1 MSVIDKLA
9 CSLGR
14 NDEIPNQELAKE
26 LCLTKDRTS
35 IKELV
40 LSLFSGSNAI
50 KNDSIKVLYEIGAVQ
65 PELISPF
72 VNEFIKLLNSSN
84 NRLVWGSMTALS
96 TIATINSNE
105 IFENIDLVFEVIN
118 KGSVITV
125 DNGIT
130 VLAVVG
136 STRPEY
142 EKTILPFLL
151 KHLETCRPREVAQHS
166 ERSMVIV
173 NTGNKNDFQRVLEKR
188 LADLTPSQQTRV
200 KRVLKKVNFI

>member
-26 LCLTKDRTS
+26 LCRTKDSES

-40 LSLFSGSNAI
+40 QCLFNGTTAI
-50 KNDSIKVLYEIGAVQ
+50 KNDSIKVLYEIGEAQ
-65 PELISPF
+65 PELISSY
-72 VNEFIKLLNSSN
+72 VDDFITLLNSKN

-96 TIATINSNE
+96 TIANINPGK
-105 IFENIDLVFEVIN
+105 IFENINLIFDVME

-125 DNGIT
+125 DNGVS
-130 VLAVVG
+130 VLAKVG
-136 STRPEY
+136 STNKEY
-142 EKTILPFLL
+142 EKKALPFLL

-166 ERSMVIV
+166 ERSMAIA
-173 NTGNKNDFQRVLEKR
+173 NSGNKVEFQRVLEKR
-188 LADLTPSQQTRV
+188 LDDLSQSQQARV
-200 KRVLKKVNFI
+200 KRVLKKVNSI